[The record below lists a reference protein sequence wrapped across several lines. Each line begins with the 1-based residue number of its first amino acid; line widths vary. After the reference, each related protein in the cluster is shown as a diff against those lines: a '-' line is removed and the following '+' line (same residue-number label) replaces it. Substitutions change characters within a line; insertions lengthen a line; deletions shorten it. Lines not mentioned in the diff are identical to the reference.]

1 MRDCRAVPQGGQIQ
15 LTLLVKDVNL
25 ARNRECR
32 CAFLLENIIK
42 LTATGLGSG
51 YSPLAPG
58 TAGTLV
64 GIPFFLILSMLSW
77 PWYMAAIIVLSIPA
91 VYICGKAEKIFQA
104 RDCQKIVLDE
114 IMGLQFT
121 MFLVSPTLLHIIAGF
136 ALFRFFDIV
145 KVFPAR
151 MCERLPGGAGVMAD
165 DIVAGI
171 YANIVLLSI
180 IRVTGL

>member
-1 MRDCRAVPQGGQIQ
+1 M
-15 LTLLVKDVNL
+15 TLSVKDVNL
-25 ARNRECR
+25 ARNREYR
-32 CAFLLENIIK
+32 CTFLFENIIK

-51 YSPLAPG
+51 YSPVAPG

-64 GIPFFLILSMLSW
+64 GIPIFLILSMLSW
-77 PWYMAAIIVLSIPA
+77 PWYMATIIVLSIPA
-91 VYICGKAEKIFQA
+91 VYICGEAEKIFQA

-114 IMGLQFT
+114 IIGLQFA

-145 KVFPAR
+145 KIFPAR
-151 MCERLPGGAGVMAD
+151 VCERLPGGAGVMAD

-171 YANIVLLSI
+171 YANLVLISA
-180 IRVTGL
+180 IRFFNL